1 MIKFWKNSN
10 EWNVCKVGVAHF
22 YCMYDDLWYN
32 KLLIKTTE
40 IVQNSVGKN
49 EVSNKLD
56 IDLTWLWTNY
66 NENILCNIISY

>member
-1 MIKFWKNSN
+1 
-10 EWNVCKVGVAHF
+10 
-22 YCMYDDLWYN
+22 MYDDLWYN

-56 IDLTWLWTNY
+56 IDLT
-66 NENILCNIISY
+66 